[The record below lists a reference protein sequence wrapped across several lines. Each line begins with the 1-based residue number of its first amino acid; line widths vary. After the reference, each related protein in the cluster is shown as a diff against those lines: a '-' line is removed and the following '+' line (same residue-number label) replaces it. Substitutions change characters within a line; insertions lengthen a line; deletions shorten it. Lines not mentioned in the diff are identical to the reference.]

1 MTADPSAQNTS
12 ASALRRR
19 SKMVAL
25 KDLNTPAKNTWCP
38 GCGNF
43 GILSAFKNALVESG
57 LEREQVVMVSGIGCH
72 GKISDYVNVNTF
84 HGIHGRVLPLAT
96 GIKLANPDL
105 TVVGFSGDADC
116 YDEGW
121 DHFCHAIRRN
131 MDLTLI
137 VHNNMI
143 LGLTTGQTTA
153 TSQTGFKTKSTP
165 FGAIATPLNP
175 IAHALISNGTF
186 VARGFAG
193 DPKHLTSLVVEAMK
207 HKGFNYIDVFQP
219 CVTFNY
225 LNTYEWFRQRVYKL
239 EETGHDANNK
249 TEALEKS
256 FEWGDKIP
264 IGIFYKEERP
274 AYHENLP
281 QLKGVPLTKM
291 PIDNVDVSSIIE
303 SMK

>member
-1 MTADPSAQNTS
+1 MRVVDAKDLATS
-12 ASALRRR
+12 A
-19 SKMVAL
+19 KI
-25 KDLNTPAKNTWCP
+25 TWCP

-43 GILSAFKNALVESG
+43 GIVSAFKNAIAELG
-57 LEREQVVMVSGIGCH
+57 LEREKVVIVSGIGCH
-72 GKISDYVNVNTF
+72 GKIADYVSVNSF

-96 GIKLANPDL
+96 GMKLVNPNL

-153 TSQTGFKTKSTP
+153 TSQAGFRTKSTP
-165 FGAIATPLNP
+165 FGSITPPLNP
-175 IAHALISNGTF
+175 IAHALVSSGTF

-193 DPKHLTSLVVEAMK
+193 DPKHLSGLIVEALK
-207 HKGFNYIDVFQP
+207 HRGFSYIDVFQP

-225 LNTYEWFRQRVYKL
+225 LNTYEWFRQRIYKL
-239 EETGHDANNK
+239 EETGHDYTDK
-249 TEALEKS
+249 QKALQKS
-256 FEWGDKIP
+256 FEWGDHIP
-264 IGIFYKEERP
+264 IGVFYKEERP
-274 AYHENLP
+274 TYRDNLEH
-281 QLKGVPLTKM
+281 LKGLALTEFSLED
-291 PIDNVDVSSIIE
+291 IDIEPIIE

>member
-1 MTADPSAQNTS
+1 
-12 ASALRRR
+12 
-19 SKMVAL
+19 MVAL
-25 KDLNTPAKNTWCP
+25 KDLNTPKKNTWCP

-43 GILSAFKNALVESG
+43 GILSAWKAALVELG

-72 GKISDYVNVNTF
+72 GKIVDYVNVNGF
-84 HGIHGRVLPLAT
+84 HGIHGRVLPLAM

-131 MDLTLI
+131 IDMTLI

-153 TSQTGFKTKSTP
+153 TSQQGFKTKSTP
-165 FGAIATPLNP
+165 FGSITPPLNP
-175 IAHALISNGTF
+175 IAHAIIANGSF

-193 DPKHLTSLVVEAMK
+193 DPKHLQSLIVEAVK
-207 HKGFNYIDVFQP
+207 HKGFGYVDVFQP

-225 LNTYEWFRQRVYKL
+225 LNTYDWFRQRVYKL
-239 EETGHDANNK
+239 QDTGHDHTDK
-249 TEALEKS
+249 QKALEKS
-256 FEWGDKIP
+256 FEWSDRIP

-274 AYHENLP
+274 TYRDNLP
-281 QLKGVPLTKM
+281 HIKDVPLTKI
-291 PIDNVDVSSIIE
+291 PIENVDIAPLLE
-303 SMK
+303 EMK

>member
-1 MTADPSAQNTS
+1 V
-12 ASALRRR
+12 
-19 SKMVAL
+19 KVVGL
-25 KDLNTPAKNTWCP
+25 KDLNTIAKVTWCP

-43 GILSAFKNALVESG
+43 GILSAFKGALVELG
-57 LEREQVVMVSGIGCH
+57 IDREQVVAVSGIGCH

-105 TVVGFSGDADC
+105 AVFGFSGDADC

-121 DHFCHAIRRN
+121 DHFCHAVRRN
-131 MDLTLI
+131 IDVTLI

-153 TSQTGFKTKSTP
+153 TSQTGFRTKSTP
-165 FGAIATPLNP
+165 FGSVVPPLNP
-175 IAHALISNGTF
+175 IAHALVSNGSF

-193 DPKHLTSLVVEAMK
+193 DPKHLQSLIVQAAK
-207 HKGFNYIDVFQP
+207 HRGFNYIDVFQP

-225 LNTYEWFRQRVYKL
+225 LNTFEWFRQRVYKL
-239 EETGHDANNK
+239 EEAGHDVSDRQK
-249 TEALEKS
+249 ALEKS
-256 FEWGDKIP
+256 FEWGDRIP
-264 IGIFYKEERP
+264 IGIFYKDDRSTFRD
-274 AYHENLP
+274 NLP
-281 QLKGVPLTKM
+281 QVKDVPLTKL
-291 PIDNVDVSSIIE
+291 PIEDVDISRVIE

>member
-1 MTADPSAQNTS
+1 
-12 ASALRRR
+12 
-19 SKMVAL
+19 MVGL
-25 KDLNTPAKNTWCP
+25 KDLNTPARNTWCP

-43 GILSAFKNALVESG
+43 GILSAFRGALVELG
-57 LEREQVVMVSGIGCH
+57 LEREHVVAVSGIGCH

-105 TVVGFSGDADC
+105 AVFGFSGDADC

-121 DHFCHAIRRN
+121 DHFCHAVRRN
-131 MDLTLI
+131 IDVTLI

-153 TSQTGFKTKSTP
+153 TSQTGFRTKSTP
-165 FGAIATPLNP
+165 FGSPVPPLNP
-175 IAHALISNGTF
+175 IAHALVSNGSF

-193 DPKHLTSLVVEAMK
+193 DPKHLQSLIVQAAR
-207 HKGFNYIDVFQP
+207 HRGFNYIDIFQP

-225 LNTYEWFRQRVYKL
+225 LNTFEWFRQRVYKL
-239 EETGHDANNK
+239 EEAGHDVSDRQK
-249 TEALEKS
+249 ALEKS
-256 FEWGDKIP
+256 FEWGDRIP
-264 IGIFYKEERP
+264 IGVFFKDDRLTFRDS
-274 AYHENLP
+274 LP
-281 QLKGVPLTKM
+281 QVKGVPLTKL
-291 PIDNVDVSSIIE
+291 PTEDVDISRIIE

>member
-1 MTADPSAQNTS
+1 MTVVD
-12 ASALRRR
+12 
-19 SKMVAL
+19 M
-25 KDLNTPAKNTWCP
+25 KDLASTAKITWCP

-43 GILSAFKNALVESG
+43 GIVSAFKSALVEVG
-57 LEREQVVMVSGIGCH
+57 ADRERVVIVSGIGCH
-72 GKISDYVNVNTF
+72 GKIADYVDVNSF

-96 GIKLANPDL
+96 GIKLANPNL

-121 DHFCHAIRRN
+121 DHFCHAVRRN

-153 TSQTGFKTKSTP
+153 TSQIGFKTKSTP
-165 FGAIATPLNP
+165 FGSTVAPLNP

-193 DPKHLTSLVVEAMK
+193 DPKHLTGLMVEALK

-225 LNTYEWFRQRVYKL
+225 LNTYEWFRQRIYRL
-239 EETGHDANNK
+239 EEAGHDYTDRQK
-249 TEALEKS
+249 ALEKS
-256 FEWGDKIP
+256 FEWGDRIP
-264 IGIFYKEERP
+264 IGIFYKEERST
-274 AYHENLP
+274 YRDNLEH
-281 QLKGVPLTKM
+281 LKNKPLTELPLEDVDIA
-291 PIDNVDVSSIIE
+291 PILE
-303 SMK
+303 SMR

>member
-1 MTADPSAQNTS
+1 LTVVDM
-12 ASALRRR
+12 
-19 SKMVAL
+19 
-25 KDLNTPAKNTWCP
+25 KDLASTAKITWCP

-43 GILSAFKNALVESG
+43 GIVSAFKSALVEVG
-57 LEREQVVMVSGIGCH
+57 ADRERVVIVSGIGCH
-72 GKISDYVNVNTF
+72 GKIADYVDVNSF

-96 GIKLANPDL
+96 GIKLANPNL

-121 DHFCHAIRRN
+121 DHFCHAVRRN

-153 TSQTGFKTKSTP
+153 TSQIGFKTKSTP
-165 FGAIATPLNP
+165 FGSTVAPLNP

-193 DPKHLTSLVVEAMK
+193 DPKHLTGLMVEALK

-225 LNTYEWFRQRVYKL
+225 LNTYEWFRQRIYRL
-239 EETGHDANNK
+239 EEAGHDYTDRQK
-249 TEALEKS
+249 ALEKS
-256 FEWGDKIP
+256 FEWGDRIP
-264 IGIFYKEERP
+264 IGIFYKEERST
-274 AYHENLP
+274 YRDNLEH
-281 QLKGVPLTKM
+281 LKNKPLTELPLEDVDIA
-291 PIDNVDVSSIIE
+291 PILE
-303 SMK
+303 SMR